1 MAADTEEDIGPLL
14 DPSGGP
20 EGEGLIGIYDGDD
33 DEVEES
39 T

>member
-1 MAADTEEDIGPLL
+1 MAADTDDGIGPLL
-14 DPSGGP
+14 DPGGGP
-20 EGEGLIGIYDGDD
+20 EGDGLIGIYDGDD